1 MDYPVKRN
9 LDGCY
14 FRVTRDDKVENV
26 CFTDLTPEE
35 REKII
40 RDRSAEWLSSLLCHV
55 ADRYRTVADELDI
68 ELVHD
73 QSEYSAWELSGESR
87 NTFTTNPPLRCKI
100 QAVLFSAMIQTNCM
114 NLCC

>member
-40 RDRSAEWLSSLLCHV
+40 RDRS
-55 ADRYRTVADELDI
+55 ADELDI

>member
-55 ADRYRTVADELDI
+55 LIVIARLPMSSTL
-68 ELVHD
+68 
-73 QSEYSAWELSGESR
+73 
-87 NTFTTNPPLRCKI
+87 
-100 QAVLFSAMIQTNCM
+100 
-114 NLCC
+114 NLCMISQNIQLGSSQANREILLRLIPHFDAKYKPSCLAL